1 MKRQK
6 DMTPEDKPPMS
17 EGIQYATGGK
27 WRGITNSSSKNVTG
41 SKQKQHSVMD
51 VSDIESKV

>member
-17 EGIQYATGGK
+17 EGIQYATGEK
-27 WRGITNSSSKNVTG
+27 QRITNGSSKNVTG

-51 VSDIESKV
+51 VSGIESKV

>member
-1 MKRQK
+1 
-6 DMTPEDKPPMS
+6 MTPEDKPPMS

-51 VSDIESKV
+51 VSDIESKVWYCK